1 MLRRRFSP
9 FYLVESGT
17 RASQRK
23 PRHPT
28 NDDEIGMF
36 IVIARTVF
44 CPRGC
49 STTAT
54 LPSTYF
60 TFFVSTNFFFDPR
73 CIHLFKV
80 ASPLSLSLYSSLPRL
95 ISERSFLFVTNIRQV
110 FKLDTFYIYIYF
122 KWIIVKSFSPLSKT
136 FCNI

>member
-54 LPSTYF
+54 LLSTYF

-80 ASPLSLSLYSSLPRL
+80 ASPLSFSLYSSLPRL
-95 ISERSFLFVTNIRQV
+95 ISERSFLFVTNIRDNIHLIFQIRY
-110 FKLDTFYIYIYF
+110 FFYIYI
-122 KWIIVKSFSPLSKT
+122 L
-136 FCNI
+136 NG

>member
-54 LPSTYF
+54 LLSTYF

-80 ASPLSLSLYSSLPRL
+80 ASPLSLSLYSSLPQL
-95 ISERSFLFVTNIRQV
+95 ISERSFLFVTNIRDNIHLIFQIRY
-110 FKLDTFYIYIYF
+110 FFYIYI
-122 KWIIVKSFSPLSKT
+122 L
-136 FCNI
+136 NG